1 MVAMSSG
8 HPRIP
13 LAGRQR
19 PPPRERDP
27 RGRRAMGAV
36 LRVRR
41 LAALGRR
48 RRESGV
54 HRRVRFGNAA
64 AFELRASILGGLGRN
79 LDFRCWAAGDCRWAL
94 SSALLR
100 LAALWTRRL

>member
-1 MVAMSSG
+1 
-8 HPRIP
+8 
-13 LAGRQR
+13 
-19 PPPRERDP
+19 
-27 RGRRAMGAV
+27 MGAV

-94 SSALLR
+94 RRSAPAR
-100 LAALWTRRL
+100 CFVDQTYVRSVRKDSVPVAVSRTALVVVG